1 MAFTSY
7 GNKVYASI
15 KDLPQYTSI
24 GNGDKIIIWNESR
37 DGAATIDYADFIIDL
52 EHTSFATTITEL
64 INFTSTVN
72 SFIST
77 LSEEF
82 TEIET
87 KVESMEKSLEEEIRE
102 RLKTLEFI
110 VAIILGANS
119 AVNNES
125 GIEALQKKFM
135 IDGIQPGTAT
145 NVTTKWYEGY
155 MGIVENYI
163 SAYVAGQEDNHILS
177 QTKFMY
183 NMPVTAVPPAT
194 GGGDAQGVSDIVAA
208 YKTITP
214 TVTSTTTDGN
224 GATTSETTT
233 TIKYE

>member
-1 MAFTSY
+1 MKILAIDSTAEVCTAAVISDKKLVNILDKH
-7 GNKVYASI
+7 GI
-15 KDLPQYTSI
+15 KCT
-24 GNGDKIIIWNESR
+24 
-37 DGAATIDYADFIIDL
+37 F
-52 EHTSFATTITEL
+52 
-64 INFTSTVN
+64 NFTSTVN

-119 AVNNES
+119 AANNEG
-125 GIEALQKKFM
+125 GIIALQEKFM

-145 NVTTKWYEGY
+145 EKTTKWYEGY
-155 MGIVENYI
+155 MGIVRNYI
-163 SAYVAGQEDNHILS
+163 SAYVAGQEDKHILS

-183 NMPVTAVPPAT
+183 NMPVTAVSPAT
-194 GGGDAQGVSDIVAA
+194 GGGDAQGIRGFVR
-208 YKTITP
+208 
-214 TVTSTTTDGN
+214 N
-224 GATTSETTT
+224 GRN
-233 TIKYE
+233 I